1 MSLQY
6 NVIPPPTYVPNR
18 SAAIARLGWE
28 TKSSD
33 SLGLY
38 ALIALLSATVP
49 SAGNP
54 GVGSLINAAT
64 PAGRSICGNIAA
76 DGGKP
81 FMGPPPSAP
90 TASLSRIPQPP
101 PVQKR
106 NAALGV

>member
-64 PAGRSICGNIAA
+64 PAGRSIGGNIAA
-76 DGGKP
+76 DRGNA
-81 FMGPPPSAP
+81 FTGPPASASR
-90 TASLSRIPQPP
+90 ASITR
-101 PVQKR
+101 R
-106 NAALGV
+106 A

>member
-64 PAGRSICGNIAA
+64 PAGRSIGGNIAP
-76 DGGKP
+76 GWGNP
-81 FMGPPPSAP
+81 VLGPP
-90 TASLSRIPQPP
+90 ASGSRGSMTWE
-101 PVQKR
+101 
-106 NAALGV
+106 A

>member
-64 PAGRSICGNIAA
+64 PAGRSI
-76 DGGKP
+76 GGKNAAGGGNG
-81 FMGPPPSAP
+81 FLGTPPSAA
-90 TASLSRIPQPP
+90 TASLTWI
-101 PVQKR
+101 
-106 NAALGV
+106 A

>member
-54 GVGSLINAAT
+54 GAGSLINAAT
-64 PAGRSICGNIAA
+64 PAGRSIGGNTAA
-76 DGGKP
+76 GRGQP
-81 FMGPPPSAP
+81 FMGPPGG
-90 TASLSRIPQPP
+90 ASTSSMTWI
-101 PVQKR
+101 
-106 NAALGV
+106 A

>member
-54 GVGSLINAAT
+54 GVGSLISAAT
-64 PAGRSICGNIAA
+64 PAGRSVGGNIAA
-76 DGGKP
+76 AGGNA
-81 FMGPPPSAP
+81 FMGPPASAS
-90 TASLSRIPQPP
+90 TSSMIWIA
-101 PVQKR
+101 
-106 NAALGV
+106 

>member
-54 GVGSLINAAT
+54 GMGSLINAAT
-64 PAGRSICGNIAA
+64 PAGRSIGGNMAA
-76 DGGKP
+76 DGGNA
-81 FMGPPPSAP
+81 FTGPPASARTSSIPSIA
-90 TASLSRIPQPP
+90 
-101 PVQKR
+101 
-106 NAALGV
+106 